1 MTDTSTFS
9 IADRLAT
16 LNTLRSL
23 EGKAPLAQ
31 WKNSRAELEQRIA
44 DLTPAPV
51 GVVAHNPPA
60 PDLAAVAAAIAAAPV
75 TKVAATAPELNTKR
89 KDAIKKLAA
98 DAVKN
103 DAPTSVVDIKAA
115 GKQVARQE
123 KKAKKA
129 LRPVTKPTTSSKK
142 VAGKTSTPKGTNE
155 LGAYLV
161 SINMDAKIARA
172 KLRRA
177 GFSAPYAVTADLKKA
192 LTTDSRKK

>member
-1 MTDTSTFS
+1 MTDTPNFS

-89 KDAIKKLAA
+89 KDAIEKLAS

-103 DAPTSVVDIKAA
+103 DTPANVIDIKAA
-115 GKQVARQE
+115 SRKVAKSMKKPTKSVTSTKATVTKASP
-123 KKAKKA
+123 KKAA
-129 LRPVTKPTTSSKK
+129 
-142 VAGKTSTPKGTNE
+142 TSTPKGTNE
-155 LGAYLV
+155 FGAYLV
-161 SINMDAKIARA
+161 SIKMDAKIARA

-177 GFSAPYAVTADLKKA
+177 GFSAPYTVNAALKAA
-192 LTTDSRKK
+192 LSSDSRKK